1 MLRPSGSRASNAG
14 YAYLM
19 KQQSDILQMKNWFFP
34 FSVLMSVYRGEK
46 APHFDRAMKSLDNQT
61 IPPTEIVIVQDGP
74 LTESLLA
81 IIKKWKKNL
90 PLRTTELSVNRG
102 LGYALRAGLA
112 ECSHSLVARMD
123 SDDICHPE
131 RFQKQLTF
139 LYDHP
144 KIDVAGSWISE
155 FENDETN
162 IYGSRKLPVNP
173 HELSRYARKRNPLNH
188 MTVMFRLQPVLNA
201 GSYQS
206 FPGFE
211 DYHLWAR
218 MLLNDSRFANIPEYL
233 VNVRAGSE
241 MLKRRG
247 GKTYARNELKL
258 QKEFLRMGFI
268 NYAEFLRNVLIRYS
282 VRLMP
287 QKTRRHVYKLLH
299 S

>member
-1 MLRPSGSRASNAG
+1 M
-14 YAYLM
+14 
-19 KQQSDILQMKNWFFP
+19 
-34 FSVLMSVYRGEK
+34 
-46 APHFDRAMKSLDNQT
+46 PH
-61 IPPTEIVIVQDGP
+61 EIVVVEDGP
-74 LTESLLA
+74 LSDKLRVA
-81 IIKKWKKNL
+81 MDNWKANL
-90 PLRTTELSVNRG
+90 PIKTIKTPRNKG
-102 LGYALRAGLA
+102 LGSALGLGLKS
-112 ECSHSLVARMD
+112 CSHPIIARMD
-123 SDDICHPE
+123 ADDICHPE
-131 RFQKQLTF
+131 RFKKQLAF
-139 LYDHP
+139 LIDHP
-144 KIDVAGSWISE
+144 EIDVAGSWISE

-218 MLLNDSRFANIPEYL
+218 MLLNDSRFANLPEYL